1 MRLVVA
7 LLLAVWARPTL
18 AAAQDDASGPTG
30 AAIVLVIDGAAGR
43 LSVPRLRRALEAVL
57 GRPVVRPADERAGGA
72 PATLTIAFS
81 PPHRWLVRF
90 DESGAH
96 PTRTL
101 DVRGPA
107 LETLVGLA
115 IDAAAAAR
123 AAVAPAASVAPSS
136 PPAPSTIVHLTGEI
150 LDPFVGMPVSRIAI
164 AVVGEL
170 IDPFAHL
177 GGGVR
182 VITSP
187 EVLDPW
193 R

>member
-1 MRLVVA
+1 MRIVVA
-7 LLLAVWARPTL
+7 LLLAASVAPSV
-18 AAAQDDASGPTG
+18 AAAQDDAVGPTG

-57 GRPVVRPADERAGGA
+57 GRPVVRPADERAAAA
-72 PATLTIAFS
+72 PATLTIAFAS
-81 PPHRWLVRF
+81 PHRWVVRF
-90 DESGAH
+90 DEAGAH

-115 IDAAAAAR
+115 VDAAAEAR
-123 AAVAPAASVAPSS
+123 RVAHAAASPSG
-136 PPAPSTIVHLTGEI
+136 PPPGPTTIVHLTGEI
-150 LDPFVGMPVSRIAI
+150 LDPFIGMPVSRIAI

-170 IDPFAHL
+170 IDPFAHV

>member
-1 MRLVVA
+1 MRLVAAILLSA
-7 LLLAVWARPTL
+7 LLLPSA
-18 AAAQDDASGPTG
+18 AAAQDDAGGPRG
-30 AAIVLVIDGAAGR
+30 EAIVLLVDGASGR
-43 LSVPRLRRALEAVL
+43 LSITRLQRALEAVL
-57 GRPVVRPADERAGGA
+57 GRPIVRPADAGA
-72 PATLTIAFS
+72 ELASATLTIAFS
-81 PPHRWLVRF
+81 RPHRWLVRF
-90 DESGAH
+90 DEGGAH

-115 IDAAAAAR
+115 VDAVGEARAGAAAA
-123 AAVAPAASVAPSS
+123 STTTTSS
-136 PPAPSTIVHLTGEI
+136 PPAFLHLTGEI
-150 LDPFVGMPVSRIAI
+150 LDPFAGMPVSRIAI

-170 IDPFAHL
+170 IDPFAHVA
-177 GGGVR
+177 GGVR

>member
-1 MRLVVA
+1 MLAWA
-7 LLLAVWARPTL
+7 LFAPTM
-18 AAAQDDASGPTG
+18 AAAQDDASAPVG
-30 AAIVLVIDGAAGR
+30 APIVLVLDGADGR
-43 LSVPRLRRALEAVL
+43 LSVARLQRALEAVL
-57 GRPVVRPADERAGGA
+57 GRPILRMADAGA
-72 PATLTIAFS
+72 EAASATLTIAFAR
-81 PPHRWLVRF
+81 PHRWLVRF
-90 DESGAH
+90 DESGVH

-115 IDAAAAAR
+115 VDAVGEARASADAAAAP
-123 AAVAPAASVAPSS
+123 PAS
-136 PPAPSTIVHLTGEI
+136 PPDALGSPLVHVRGEI
-150 LDPFVGMPVSRIAI
+150 LDPFAGMPISRIAI

>member
-1 MRLVVA
+1 VRFVA
-7 LLLAVWARPTL
+7 AMLLSAMLLSSA
-18 AAAQDDASGPTG
+18 AAAQDDVAGPRG
-30 AAIVLVIDGAAGR
+30 AAIVLVVDGAAGR
-43 LSVPRLRRALEAVL
+43 LSITRLQRALEAVL
-57 GRPVVRPADERAGGA
+57 GRPIVRPADAGA
-72 PATLTIAFS
+72 ESASATLTIAFS
-81 PPHRWLVRF
+81 RPHRWLVRF
-90 DESGAH
+90 DEGGAH

-115 IDAAAAAR
+115 VDAVGEARAGAAAGSAG
-123 AAVAPAASVAPSS
+123 SVATA
-136 PPAPSTIVHLTGEI
+136 PPPGFLHLTGEI
-150 LDPFVGMPVSRIAI
+150 LDPFVGMPISRIAI